1 MWLTSQQIKGKGKKN
16 TTLMQRWV
24 EKRNLGWI
32 LGETEGNSN
41 VSTSTLN
48 INITNITIKRQG
60 L

>member
-32 LGETEGNSN
+32 SGETEGNSN